1 MKRRVIVALC
11 AAHVLVPAWFADSAV
26 AASIQSAR
34 RDITRLRYDLA
45 ESKLV
50 DIAKTLS
57 GERRQEALY
66 LLAGLKSSA
75 SEAEIIYQEVIRLH
89 TGGEWAAAARVE
101 LAKIQY
107 ALGNYGKAFE
117 ILESSQACG
126 VSEEACFFQG
136 MSAVM
141 SKSYARARTALQRVR
156 RGKYRPWA
164 YLSLA
169 DIEMNTHNVEEA
181 CRRYR
186 AIARTAISPTA
197 MYRYAECLE
206 KQGSGRDARRAF
218 EEVIAEFKNTPEAL
232 LAGQK
237 LERMTEHFDD
247 RSQEKAA
254 DEGRTRPKAGYT
266 IQFGAFHDRTNAIK
280 LAASLKRDLPGI
292 RVDSGLV
299 NNREIH
305 RVRYGYF
312 ETREAAERTAEQIA
326 TKIDERVSI
335 LPLP

>member
-1 MKRRVIVALC
+1 MNHRAIATLGVLGVILATGL
-11 AAHVLVPAWFADSAV
+11 ASSAT
-26 AASIQSAR
+26 AASILSAK
-34 RDITRLRYDLA
+34 RDIARLRYDLA

-50 DIAKTLS
+50 DIARTVT

-66 LLAGLKSSA
+66 LLAGLKSSV
-75 SEAEIIYQEVIRLH
+75 SEAEIIYQEVIRLDPAS
-89 TGGEWAAAARVE
+89 ELADASQVE

-107 ALGNYGKAFE
+107 ALGNYGKAFR

-126 VSEEACFFQG
+126 SSEEACFFQG
-136 MSAVM
+136 MSAAM
-141 SKSYARARTALQRVR
+141 SKSYPDARAFLQRVR

-169 DIEMNTHNVEEA
+169 EIEMNSNNTDEA
-181 CRRYR
+181 CRKYR

-206 KQGSGRDARRAF
+206 KQGRTRDAREAF
-218 EEVIAEFKNTPEAL
+218 EEVVDEFRNTPEAL
-232 LAGQK
+232 LAAQK
-237 LERMTEHFDD
+237 LELMNERPE
-247 RSQEKAA
+247 RREAA
-254 DEGRTRPKAGYT
+254 ATSEEQDLLSAGYT

-280 LAASLKRDLPGI
+280 MAAALKRVLPGVRI
-292 RVDSGLV
+292 DRGLL

-312 ETREAAERTAEQIA
+312 RTKEAAEKRADRIA
-326 TKIDERVSI
+326 SKVDEELSI
-335 LPLP
+335 IPLP